1 MKKPGPNYKM
11 SKANKIDLAVNWH
24 RPGLAARKRTIIEGE
39 LYGREVVKAKRER
52 DN

>member
-11 SKANKIDLAVNWH
+11 SKAGKIHLAVNWS
-24 RPGLAARKRTIIEGE
+24 RPGKSARKRTLIEGE
-39 LYGREVVKAKRER
+39 IYGREVIKSKRER